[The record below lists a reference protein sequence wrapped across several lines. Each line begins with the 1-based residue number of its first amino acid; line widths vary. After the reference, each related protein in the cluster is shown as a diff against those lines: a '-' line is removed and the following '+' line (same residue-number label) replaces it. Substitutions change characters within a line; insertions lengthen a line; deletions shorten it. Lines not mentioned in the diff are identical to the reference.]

1 MDVLVLL
8 LVVMTGVTT
17 IVTVESRASRLD
29 KRIRGLERRLDV
41 LLDHW
46 DLEAGNAAPAEV
58 VALARAGKDVAAIR
72 KYREITGAGLRE
84 AKEAVDRMNR

>member
-8 LVVMTGVTT
+8 VIVMTGVTT

-29 KRIRGLERRLDV
+29 KRIRGLERKLDV

-46 DLEAGNAAPAEV
+46 GLEAGDAALAEV
-58 VALARAGKDVAAIR
+58 VALARAGNDVAAIR
-72 KYREITGAGLRE
+72 KYREVTGAGLLE
-84 AKEAVDRMNR
+84 AKQAVDRMSR